1 MKPLQEYRIPFKG
14 LKIGKHD
21 FVYEINDAFFNAFEH
36 SLVKSGNLT
45 LNLELE
51 KQETMLILL
60 FKIKGEIKLSCD
72 VCLGDY
78 PLAVETE
85 EREIVKFSGD
95 ENLEDNTEEIIVLTK
110 NDFEIDISGLVY
122 EYINLAVPY
131 FTRCQDEG
139 NTPWCDKEM
148 LAKLRQLSGEQNEE
162 TNNAD
167 PRWEALKNIK
177 TNN

>member
-14 LKIGKHD
+14 LKIGKHN
-21 FVYEINDAFFNAFEH
+21 FAFEIDDVFFNVFEH
-36 SLVKSGNLT
+36 SLVKSGSLK

-60 FKIKGEIKLSCD
+60 FKIKGEIKLNCD

-78 PLAVETE
+78 PLAVEIE

-95 ENLEDNTEEIIVLTK
+95 ENLEDDTEEIIVLTK
-110 NDFEIDISGLVY
+110 NDFEIDISGLIY

-139 NTPWCDKEM
+139 NTSWCDKEM
-148 LAKLRQLSGEQNEE
+148 LAKLSQLSGEHKEE

-177 TNN
+177 NK